1 MTRFHKTAEYTAK
14 DETRQVAL
22 GGLWVPDRV
31 DTQGDYI
38 RAGPLRD
45 AAEDYMRR
53 LQRGEAGQN
62 IMHAVDGGDK
72 LSLVE
77 NRILES
83 ADTVGGTEFPA
94 GSWVPGVKAH
104 DDELWQLLEDN
115 VFSGFSVG
123 GEIIDATE
131 MAVEDVPDD
140 VHIPDGYDADTVTRI
155 DEARIDEFSPV
166 DEPAVPMARVEVL
179 KDMGKNSAELADP
192 ETCHAA
198 LVARGHDE
206 ETAARICDVMHKDA
220 KQELPSEV
228 AECKDSVLADN
239 PDMTESEA
247 IAICRDRLGMAADT
261 DDPTTGE
268 ASARMT
274 DDEQPTD
281 KATDVDDATLG
292 RRFRRFFFGKSNA
305 DESADESDTSADA
318 AKAGQVLSRRNANDI
333 KAMCDHGERVLER
346 AGVPASTTRT
356 YNDDP
361 NDEFTLDGH
370 YDDKA
375 ADGGVV
381 ETESMT
387 EDTDDTKSLAEKNSE
402 RLDSIESK
410 LDKAI
415 DADEDATKGSEEPAD
430 AEKSAEAEPPEWAKG
445 LTETVGELEDRVDA
459 MSKASADTQQAEGSE
474 KADEPTEKEAFL
486 KGLVGGN

>member
-38 RAGPLRD
+38 RSGPLRD

-53 LQRGEAGQN
+53 LQRGEAGQH

-77 NRILES
+77 NRILD
-83 ADTVGGTEFPA
+83 AAAAVGDTEFPA

-104 DDELWQLLEDN
+104 DDDLWQLFEDG
-115 VFSGFSVG
+115 VFSGFSIG
-123 GEIIDATE
+123 GEILESTE
-131 MAVEDVPDD
+131 MAVGDVPED
-140 VHIPDGYDADTVTRI
+140 VHIPDGYDAPTVTRI
-155 DEARIDEFSPV
+155 DTARIDEFSPV

-179 KDMGKNSAELADP
+179 KGMAKNSAELADP

-206 ETAARICDVMHKDA
+206 ETASRICEVMHKDA
-220 KQELPSEV
+220 KQELPPEV

-239 PDMTESEA
+239 PEMSESDA
-247 IAICRDRLGMAADT
+247 IAICRDQLGMAADT
-261 DDPTTGE
+261 DDPQGE
-268 ASARMT
+268 ASVRMT
-274 DDEQPTD
+274 DEQPTD
-281 KATDVDDATLG
+281 KTTDVDDETLG
-292 RRFRRFFFGKSNA
+292 RRIRRLFFGESTDDNA
-305 DESADESDTSADA
+305 DTSADA
-318 AKAGQVLSRRNANDI
+318 TKAGRTLSTKNEHEM
-333 KAMCDHGERVLER
+333 KAAHDHVERVLES
-346 AGVPASTTRT
+346 AGIAEPSIART
-356 YNDDP
+356 YHDDP
-361 NDEFTLDGH
+361 HDAFSLDYEKSASETPTEQSVNDEAMTDN
-370 YDDKA
+370 
-375 ADGGVV
+375 
-381 ETESMT
+381 TES
-387 EDTDDTKSLAEKNSE
+387 KSLAEKNSE

-415 DADEDATKGSEEPAD
+415 DADSEEPAE
-430 AEKSAEAEPPEWAKG
+430 AEKSDDTEAPEWAKG
-445 LTETVGELEDRVDA
+445 IVDKVESLEERVDT

-474 KADEPTEKEAFL
+474 KADETTEKETFL